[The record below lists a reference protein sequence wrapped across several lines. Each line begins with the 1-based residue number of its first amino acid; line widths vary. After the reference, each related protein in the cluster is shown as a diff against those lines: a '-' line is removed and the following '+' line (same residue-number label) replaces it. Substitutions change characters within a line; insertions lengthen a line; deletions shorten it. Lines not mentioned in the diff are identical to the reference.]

1 VGVRVSARPSEAR
14 PRYWAFL
21 SYSHKD
27 VAFGRRLH
35 RKLESYGLPR
45 KLVGLETNRGTLPH
59 RLVPI
64 FRDRDELPA
73 ATDLTAEVRAAL
85 ERSQAL
91 VVVCSPAAAA
101 SRWVGREVAVFRS
114 LHPDRP
120 ILVAVISGEPSD
132 VIPKVVYQELDGRLI
147 EPLAAD
153 FRSTGDGKRHAL
165 LKLIAGIAGL
175 NLDSL
180 VQRDAQRRI
189 RRVMAITVV
198 ALLGMIAMGVL
209 TVFALTARAD
219 ANRQRAEAEGLVEF
233 MLTGLRATLKG
244 VGRLD
249 AMSAVNARAL
259 RYYSDQNLEHLPPES
274 IERRAR
280 ILHAMGEDDESRG
293 DFARATQNFEQARRS
308 TDALLR
314 TAPHDPMRIFNHAQ
328 SEYWIGQV
336 AFAQHR
342 YDAAYHAFGRYDVL
356 ADQLLAVDAKKPQY
370 LLEKG
375 YAQGNL
381 CASFM
386 KPPTNPAAALKACR
400 SALRYVEAAARYQPS
415 GNALTLDIENRHA
428 WLADACYATG
438 DRACEKAQRQIQ
450 EQMLASLMRA
460 DPRDMQLK
468 TKWIAAQRALALIDA
483 EEGDED
489 GALHR
494 LHQAVALSD
503 HLTAFDP
510 SNKVWVDQR
519 KALDWDMDR
528 ITRKFTERKQQ

>member
-1 VGVRVSARPSEAR
+1 MFAGASEAR

-27 VAFGRRLH
+27 AAFGRRLH
-35 RKLESYGLPR
+35 RKLESYGLPH
-45 KLVGLETNRGTLPH
+45 KLVGIVTDRGTLPR

-73 ATDLTAEVRAAL
+73 ATDLTTEVHAAL

-101 SRWVGREVAVFRS
+101 SHWVGREVEVFRR

-120 ILVAVISGEPSD
+120 ILVALIGGEPGD
-132 VIPKVVYQELDGRLI
+132 VIPKGIYQDLDGRLI

-189 RRVMAITVV
+189 RRVMAVTVLAMLSMV
-198 ALLGMIAMGVL
+198 AMGLL
-209 TVFALTARAD
+209 TAFALTARAD
-219 ANRQRAEAEGLVEF
+219 ANRQRTEAEGLVEF
-233 MLTGLRATLKG
+233 MLTDLRTTLKG

-259 RYYSDQNLEHLPPES
+259 RYYGDQDLAHLPPES

-293 DFARATQNFEQARRS
+293 DFARATENFEQARRS
-308 TDALLR
+308 TAVLLSA
-314 TAPHDPMRIFNHAQ
+314 APHDPLRIFNHAQ

-336 AFAQHR
+336 AFAQRQFDAAHRAFDR
-342 YDAAYHAFGRYDVL
+342 YDAL

-381 CASFM
+381 CASFI
-386 KPPTNPAAALKACR
+386 KPPKNPPAALKACR
-400 SALRYVEAAARYQPS
+400 AALRYVEAAARYQRPS
-415 GNALTLDIENRHA
+415 KALAFDLENRHA
-428 WLADACYATG
+428 WLADACYVAG

-450 EQMLASLMRA
+450 EQILASLMRT
-460 DPRDMQLK
+460 DPQDMQLK
-468 TKWIAAQRALALIDA
+468 TKWIAAQRILAWIEADG
-483 EEGDED
+483 GDEN
-489 GALHR
+489 AAVLR
-494 LHQAVALSD
+494 LHQAIALSD
-503 HLTAFDP
+503 RLTAFDP
-510 SNKVWVDQR
+510 SNKVWLDQR
-519 KALDWDMDR
+519 KGLDRDIDR
-528 ITRKFTERKQQ
+528 ITRKFAERKQQ